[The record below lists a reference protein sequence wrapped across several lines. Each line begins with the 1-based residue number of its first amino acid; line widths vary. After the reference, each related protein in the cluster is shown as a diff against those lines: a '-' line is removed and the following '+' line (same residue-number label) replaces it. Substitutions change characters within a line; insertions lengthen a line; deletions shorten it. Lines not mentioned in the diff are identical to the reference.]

1 MAPQEYF
8 LERYGLKEL
17 ADVHLRNFVTS
28 VIFFAK
34 TDGSGG
40 PGIIRTVT
48 FARLVGMCVHWPSVI
63 LVPQLQVSNDVH

>member
-1 MAPQEYF
+1 MLTALQEYF

-28 VIFFAK
+28 VIFFLK
-34 TDGSGG
+34 SDGSGG

-48 FARLVGMCVHWPSVI
+48 FARLVGM
-63 LVPQLQVSNDVH
+63 